1 MTQEEITVDR
11 EYLWAL
17 EVLALDN
24 IDTEDQ
30 PVGDRYDA
38 LRVVREANLKQPRE
52 R

>member
-24 IDTEDQ
+24 IDAKDQ
-30 PVGDRYDA
+30 PVDDRYDA
-38 LRVVREANLKQPRE
+38 LRVIREANLKQPRKK
-52 R
+52 

>member
-17 EVLALDN
+17 EVLALDR
-24 IDTEDQ
+24 IDSEGQ
-30 PVGDRYDA
+30 PVSDCYDA
-38 LRVVREANLKQPRE
+38 LLVVRGANLNQPRE